1 MKSLMIVKFMFN
13 FQYISSN
20 TLKIRSSEALA
31 SYIYSLLQIHRYNE
45 LLFYEMKE
53 ASSGES
59 LRLIHSLQ
67 QLFLHVGNGD
77 ARSVSKMLP
86 LKD

>member
-1 MKSLMIVKFMFN
+1 MIVNFMFN
-13 FQYISSN
+13 FQYISYY
-20 TLKIRSSEALA
+20 TLQIRSSEALA

-67 QLFLHVGNGD
+67 LLFLHVGNSD
-77 ARSVSKMLP
+77 ARLVSKMLSV
-86 LKD
+86 KD